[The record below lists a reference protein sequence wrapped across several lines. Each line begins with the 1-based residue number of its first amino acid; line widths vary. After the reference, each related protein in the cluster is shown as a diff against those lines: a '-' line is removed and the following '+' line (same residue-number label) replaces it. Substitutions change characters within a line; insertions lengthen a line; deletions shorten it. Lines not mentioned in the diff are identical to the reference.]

1 MLTVK
6 KASTGCHEPAGAFFE
21 WNGGS
26 FMSKIAILLPK
37 EYMLEQ
43 ARNVI
48 REDELDID
56 ILKVIKTSDSVYE
69 ARQAV
74 EQGAEVVLARGV
86 QAAFIRQYTNIPVAE
101 LTLTGQEI
109 GLMIASAK
117 KKVPDKKCPQI
128 ALIGFKNMFSDTTYA
143 DELFDIRLKFYDITA
158 IEQAAE
164 KVDLAIQEGADV
176 LLGGDTVNALA
187 AQKGIPAQFID
198 STEESIRSAIGV
210 AKKMILTAEAEKN
223 FTAQF
228 ETVLDNSYN
237 GILEIDE
244 NKEIMIVNR
253 AGEELFHKK
262 ASQLEGTALGKVIP
276 ELEQRYI
283 DDVLSGKRDS
293 FMTSVYVAGVPMMLT
308 AAPIQYENKIRG
320 AIISLY
326 RNASVRKNDADE
338 LHSYYLKGYV
348 AYAHFSDIRITGKEM
363 EYCVELSKMYALSKN
378 PVLICGEDGTDK
390 EKLAQCIHNNSSY
403 KAGPFV
409 AVNCSGMTEQMQVD
423 RLFGNPDAEDDSMKK
438 GALAI
443 GDHGTIVI
451 SEIEKLSLLCQY
463 RLYRAIRYDSL
474 IQNDLERSQ
483 TLDNRI
489 IAITGADLYQY
500 VEQGRFRQDLYY
512 LLNSLTVEIPPLR
525 KRPQDIRAIVE
536 DCRVRFTKRYAR
548 FPKIA
553 EDAMEALAGFGW
565 QGNEIQLESFCER
578 LFLTS
583 PKKTIT
589 SDYVYFLLDTLYPVK
604 ERISEDGT
612 TVIYQHPEA
621 ARLTE
626 LLEKHQGNRSA
637 VAKEL
642 GISTTT
648 LWRRMKKYGVINKY
662 DLT

>member
-1 MLTVK
+1 
-6 KASTGCHEPAGAFFE
+6 
-21 WNGGS
+21 
-26 FMSKIAILLPK
+26 MSKIAILLPK

-86 QAAFIRQYTNIPVAE
+86 QAAFIRQYTNIPVPE

-109 GLMIASAK
+109 CLMIASAK

-262 ASQLEGTALGKVIP
+262 ASQLEGTALEKVIP

-423 RLFGNPDAEDDSMKK
+423 RLFGNPDAEDESMKK

>member
-1 MLTVK
+1 
-6 KASTGCHEPAGAFFE
+6 
-21 WNGGS
+21 
-26 FMSKIAILLPK
+26 MSKIAILLPK

-48 REDELDID
+48 REDKLDID

-143 DELFDIRLKFYDITA
+143 DELFDIRLKFYDIAA

-164 KVDLAIQEGADV
+164 KVNLAIQEGADV

-244 NKEIMIVNR
+244 NKEIMIINR

-262 ASQLEGTALGKVIP
+262 ASQLEGTALEKVIP

-348 AYAHFSDIRITGKEM
+348 AHAHFSDIRITGKEM

-423 RLFGNPDAEDDSMKK
+423 RLFGNPDAEDESMKK

-443 GDHGTIVI
+443 SDHGTIVI

>member
-1 MLTVK
+1 
-6 KASTGCHEPAGAFFE
+6 
-21 WNGGS
+21 
-26 FMSKIAILLPK
+26 MSKIAILLPK

-86 QAAFIRQYTNIPVAE
+86 QAAFIRQYTSIPVAE

-262 ASQLEGTALGKVIP
+262 ASQLEGTALEKVIP

-348 AYAHFSDIRITGKEM
+348 AHAHFSDIRITGKEM

-423 RLFGNPDAEDDSMKK
+423 RLFGNPDAEDESMKK

>member
-1 MLTVK
+1 
-6 KASTGCHEPAGAFFE
+6 
-21 WNGGS
+21 
-26 FMSKIAILLPK
+26 
-37 EYMLEQ
+37 MLEQ

-48 REDELDID
+48 REDELDIN

-262 ASQLEGTALGKVIP
+262 ASQLEGTALEKVIP

-423 RLFGNPDAEDDSMKK
+423 RLFGNPDAEDESMKK

>member
-1 MLTVK
+1 
-6 KASTGCHEPAGAFFE
+6 
-21 WNGGS
+21 
-26 FMSKIAILLPK
+26 MSKIAILLPK

-74 EQGAEVVLARGV
+74 EQGVEVVLARGV

-262 ASQLEGTALGKVIP
+262 ASQLEGTALEKVIP

-423 RLFGNPDAEDDSMKK
+423 RLFGNPDAEDESMKK

>member
-1 MLTVK
+1 
-6 KASTGCHEPAGAFFE
+6 
-21 WNGGS
+21 
-26 FMSKIAILLPK
+26 MSKIAILLPK

-143 DELFDIRLKFYDITA
+143 DELFDIRLNFYDITA

-237 GILEIDE
+237 GILEIDD

-262 ASQLEGTALGKVIP
+262 ASQLEGTALEKVIP

-348 AYAHFSDIRITGKEM
+348 AHAHFSDIRITGKEM

-423 RLFGNPDAEDDSMKK
+423 RLFGNPDAEDESMKK

-489 IAITGADLYQY
+489 IAVTGADLYQY

>member
-1 MLTVK
+1 
-6 KASTGCHEPAGAFFE
+6 
-21 WNGGS
+21 
-26 FMSKIAILLPK
+26 MSKIAILLPK

-262 ASQLEGTALGKVIP
+262 ASQLEGTALEKVIP

-326 RNASVRKNDADE
+326 RNVSVRKNDADE

-348 AYAHFSDIRITGKEM
+348 AHAHFSDIRITGKEM

-423 RLFGNPDAEDDSMKK
+423 RLFGNPDAEDESMKK

>member
-1 MLTVK
+1 
-6 KASTGCHEPAGAFFE
+6 
-21 WNGGS
+21 
-26 FMSKIAILLPK
+26 
-37 EYMLEQ
+37 MLEQ
-43 ARNVI
+43 SRNVS

-262 ASQLEGTALGKVIP
+262 ASQLEGTALEKVIP

-348 AYAHFSDIRITGKEM
+348 AHAHFSDIRITGKEM

-423 RLFGNPDAEDDSMKK
+423 RLFGNLDAEDESMKK

>member
-1 MLTVK
+1 
-6 KASTGCHEPAGAFFE
+6 
-21 WNGGS
+21 
-26 FMSKIAILLPK
+26 MSKIAILLPK

-262 ASQLEGTALGKVIP
+262 ASQLEGTALEKVIP

-283 DDVLSGKRDS
+283 DDVLSEKRDS

-348 AYAHFSDIRITGKEM
+348 AHAHFSDIRITGKEM

-423 RLFGNPDAEDDSMKK
+423 RLFGNPDAEDESMKK

>member
-1 MLTVK
+1 
-6 KASTGCHEPAGAFFE
+6 
-21 WNGGS
+21 
-26 FMSKIAILLPK
+26 
-37 EYMLEQ
+37 MLEQ

-262 ASQLEGTALGKVIP
+262 ASQLEGTALEKVIP

-423 RLFGNPDAEDDSMKK
+423 RLFGNPDAEDESMKK

-553 EDAMEALAGFGW
+553 EDAMGALAGFGW

>member
-1 MLTVK
+1 
-6 KASTGCHEPAGAFFE
+6 
-21 WNGGS
+21 
-26 FMSKIAILLPK
+26 
-37 EYMLEQ
+37 MLEQ

-228 ETVLDNSYN
+228 ETVLNNSYN

-262 ASQLEGTALGKVIP
+262 ASQLEGTALEKVIP

-283 DDVLSGKRDS
+283 DDILSGKRDS
-293 FMTSVYVAGVPMMLT
+293 FMTTVYVAGVPMMLT

-348 AYAHFSDIRITGKEM
+348 AHAHFSDIRITGKEM

-423 RLFGNPDAEDDSMKK
+423 RLFGNPDAEDESMKK

>member
-1 MLTVK
+1 
-6 KASTGCHEPAGAFFE
+6 
-21 WNGGS
+21 
-26 FMSKIAILLPK
+26 MSKIAILLPK

-210 AKKMILTAEAEKN
+210 AKKMVLTAEAEKN

-262 ASQLEGTALGKVIP
+262 ASQLEGTALEKVIP

-348 AYAHFSDIRITGKEM
+348 AHAHFSDIRITGKEM

-423 RLFGNPDAEDDSMKK
+423 RLFGNLDAEDESMKK

-637 VAKEL
+637 VAREL

>member
-1 MLTVK
+1 
-6 KASTGCHEPAGAFFE
+6 
-21 WNGGS
+21 
-26 FMSKIAILLPK
+26 
-37 EYMLEQ
+37 MLEQ

-262 ASQLEGTALGKVIP
+262 ASQLEGTALEKVIP

-348 AYAHFSDIRITGKEM
+348 AHAHFSDIRITGKEM

-423 RLFGNPDAEDDSMKK
+423 RLFGNPDAEDESMKK

-553 EDAMEALAGFGW
+553 EDAMEALAGFEW

>member
-1 MLTVK
+1 
-6 KASTGCHEPAGAFFE
+6 
-21 WNGGS
+21 
-26 FMSKIAILLPK
+26 MSKIAILLPK

-164 KVDLAIQEGADV
+164 KVNLAIQEGADV

-262 ASQLEGTALGKVIP
+262 ASQLEGTALEKVIP

-348 AYAHFSDIRITGKEM
+348 AHAHFSDIRITGKEM

-423 RLFGNPDAEDDSMKK
+423 RLFGNPDAEDESMKK

-565 QGNEIQLESFCER
+565 QGNEIQLEAFCER

-604 ERISEDGT
+604 EKISEDGT

>member
-1 MLTVK
+1 
-6 KASTGCHEPAGAFFE
+6 
-21 WNGGS
+21 
-26 FMSKIAILLPK
+26 MSKIAILLPK

-262 ASQLEGTALGKVIP
+262 ASQLEGTALEKVIP

-348 AYAHFSDIRITGKEM
+348 AHAHFSDIRITGKEM

-423 RLFGNPDAEDDSMKK
+423 RLFGNPDAEDESMKK

-525 KRPQDIRAIVE
+525 KRPQDIRVIVE

>member
-1 MLTVK
+1 
-6 KASTGCHEPAGAFFE
+6 
-21 WNGGS
+21 
-26 FMSKIAILLPK
+26 MSKIAILLPK

-262 ASQLEGTALGKVIP
+262 ASQLEGTALEKVIQ

-348 AYAHFSDIRITGKEM
+348 AHAHFSDIRITGKEM

-423 RLFGNPDAEDDSMKK
+423 RLFGNPDAEDESMKK

>member
-1 MLTVK
+1 
-6 KASTGCHEPAGAFFE
+6 
-21 WNGGS
+21 
-26 FMSKIAILLPK
+26 MSKIAILLPK

-74 EQGAEVVLARGV
+74 EQGAEGVLARGV

-262 ASQLEGTALGKVIP
+262 ASQLEGTALEKVIP

-293 FMTSVYVAGVPMMLT
+293 FMTSVYVTGVPMMLT

-423 RLFGNPDAEDDSMKK
+423 RLFGNPDAEDESMKK

-589 SDYVYFLLDTLYPVK
+589 SDYVYFLLDILYPVK

-612 TVIYQHPEA
+612 AVIYQHPEA

>member
-1 MLTVK
+1 
-6 KASTGCHEPAGAFFE
+6 
-21 WNGGS
+21 
-26 FMSKIAILLPK
+26 MSKIAILLPK

-262 ASQLEGTALGKVIP
+262 ASQLEGTALEKVIP

-348 AYAHFSDIRITGKEM
+348 AHAHFSDIRITGKEM

-423 RLFGNPDAEDDSMKK
+423 RLFGNPDAEDESMKK

-565 QGNEIQLESFCER
+565 QGNEIQLKSFCER

>member
-1 MLTVK
+1 
-6 KASTGCHEPAGAFFE
+6 
-21 WNGGS
+21 
-26 FMSKIAILLPK
+26 
-37 EYMLEQ
+37 MLEQ

-262 ASQLEGTALGKVIP
+262 ASQLEGTALEKVIP

-348 AYAHFSDIRITGKEM
+348 AHAHFSDIRITGKEM

-423 RLFGNPDAEDDSMKK
+423 RLFGNPDAEDESMKK

-621 ARLTE
+621 ACLTE
-626 LLEKHQGNRSA
+626 LLEKHQGNRSE

>member
-1 MLTVK
+1 
-6 KASTGCHEPAGAFFE
+6 
-21 WNGGS
+21 
-26 FMSKIAILLPK
+26 MSKIAILLPK

-262 ASQLEGTALGKVIP
+262 ASQLEGTALEKVIP

-423 RLFGNPDAEDDSMKK
+423 RLFGNPDAEDESMKK

-443 GDHGTIVI
+443 SDHGTIVI

-489 IAITGADLYQY
+489 IAVTGADLYQY

>member
-1 MLTVK
+1 
-6 KASTGCHEPAGAFFE
+6 
-21 WNGGS
+21 
-26 FMSKIAILLPK
+26 MSKIAILLPK

-262 ASQLEGTALGKVIP
+262 ASQLEGTALEKVIP

-423 RLFGNPDAEDDSMKK
+423 RLFGNPDAEDESMKK

-489 IAITGADLYQY
+489 IAVTGADLYQY

-553 EDAMEALAGFGW
+553 EDAMEALVGFGW

>member
-1 MLTVK
+1 
-6 KASTGCHEPAGAFFE
+6 
-21 WNGGS
+21 
-26 FMSKIAILLPK
+26 MSKIAILLPK

-56 ILKVIKTSDSVYE
+56 ILKEIKTSDSVYE

-262 ASQLEGTALGKVIP
+262 ASQLEGTALEKVIP

-348 AYAHFSDIRITGKEM
+348 AHAHFSDIRITGKEM

-423 RLFGNPDAEDDSMKK
+423 RLFGNPDAEDESMKK

-443 GDHGTIVI
+443 SDHGTIVI

>member
-1 MLTVK
+1 
-6 KASTGCHEPAGAFFE
+6 
-21 WNGGS
+21 
-26 FMSKIAILLPK
+26 MSKIAILLPK

-262 ASQLEGTALGKVIP
+262 ASQLEGTALEKVIP

-348 AYAHFSDIRITGKEM
+348 AHAHFSDIRITGKEM

-423 RLFGNPDAEDDSMKK
+423 RLFGNPDAEDESMKK

-553 EDAMEALAGFGW
+553 EGAMEALAGFGW

>member
-1 MLTVK
+1 
-6 KASTGCHEPAGAFFE
+6 
-21 WNGGS
+21 
-26 FMSKIAILLPK
+26 MSKIAILLPK

-143 DELFDIRLKFYDITA
+143 DELYDIRLKFYDITA

-262 ASQLEGTALGKVIP
+262 ASQLEGTALEKVIP

-348 AYAHFSDIRITGKEM
+348 AHAHFSDIRITGKEM

-423 RLFGNPDAEDDSMKK
+423 RLFGNPDAEDESMKK

-443 GDHGTIVI
+443 SDHGTIVI

-512 LLNSLTVEIPPLR
+512 LLNSLTVEIPPIR

-648 LWRRMKKYGVINKY
+648 L
-662 DLT
+662 

>member
-1 MLTVK
+1 
-6 KASTGCHEPAGAFFE
+6 
-21 WNGGS
+21 
-26 FMSKIAILLPK
+26 MSKIAILLPK

-262 ASQLEGTALGKVIP
+262 ASQLEGTALEKVIP

-348 AYAHFSDIRITGKEM
+348 AHAHFSDIRITGKEM

-423 RLFGNPDAEDDSMKK
+423 RLFGNPDAEDESMKK

-589 SDYVYFLLDTLYPVK
+589 SDYVYFLLHTLYPVK
-604 ERISEDGT
+604 EGISEDGT

>member
-1 MLTVK
+1 
-6 KASTGCHEPAGAFFE
+6 
-21 WNGGS
+21 
-26 FMSKIAILLPK
+26 
-37 EYMLEQ
+37 MLEQ

-74 EQGAEVVLARGV
+74 EQGAEVVLVRGV

-262 ASQLEGTALGKVIP
+262 ASQLEGTALEKVIP

-348 AYAHFSDIRITGKEM
+348 AHAHFSDIRITGKEM

-423 RLFGNPDAEDDSMKK
+423 RLFGNPDAEDESMKK

-443 GDHGTIVI
+443 SDHGTIVI

>member
-1 MLTVK
+1 
-6 KASTGCHEPAGAFFE
+6 
-21 WNGGS
+21 
-26 FMSKIAILLPK
+26 MSKIAILLPK

-262 ASQLEGTALGKVIP
+262 ASQLEGTALEKVIP

-423 RLFGNPDAEDDSMKK
+423 RLFGNPDAEDESMKK

-500 VEQGRFRQDLYY
+500 VGQGRFRQDLYY

>member
-1 MLTVK
+1 
-6 KASTGCHEPAGAFFE
+6 
-21 WNGGS
+21 
-26 FMSKIAILLPK
+26 MSKIAILLPK

-262 ASQLEGTALGKVIP
+262 ASQLEGTALEKVIP

-423 RLFGNPDAEDDSMKK
+423 RLFGNLDAEDESMKK

-612 TVIYQHPEA
+612 AVIYQHPEA

>member
-1 MLTVK
+1 
-6 KASTGCHEPAGAFFE
+6 
-21 WNGGS
+21 
-26 FMSKIAILLPK
+26 MSKIAILLPK

-143 DELFDIRLKFYDITA
+143 DELFDIRLNFYDITA

-262 ASQLEGTALGKVIP
+262 ASQLEGTALEKVIP

-423 RLFGNPDAEDDSMKK
+423 RLFGNPDAEDESMKK

-489 IAITGADLYQY
+489 IAVTGADLYQY

>member
-1 MLTVK
+1 
-6 KASTGCHEPAGAFFE
+6 
-21 WNGGS
+21 
-26 FMSKIAILLPK
+26 
-37 EYMLEQ
+37 MLEQ

-117 KKVPDKKCPQI
+117 KKVPDEKCPQI

-262 ASQLEGTALGKVIP
+262 ASQLEGTALEKVIP

-348 AYAHFSDIRITGKEM
+348 AHAHFSDIRITGKEM

-423 RLFGNPDAEDDSMKK
+423 RLFGNPDAEDESMKK

>member
-1 MLTVK
+1 
-6 KASTGCHEPAGAFFE
+6 
-21 WNGGS
+21 
-26 FMSKIAILLPK
+26 MSKIAILLPK

-143 DELFDIRLKFYDITA
+143 DELFGIRLKFYDIAA

-164 KVDLAIQEGADV
+164 KVNLAIQEGADV

-262 ASQLEGTALGKVIP
+262 ASQLEGTALEKVIP

-348 AYAHFSDIRITGKEM
+348 AHAHFSDIRITGKEM

-423 RLFGNPDAEDDSMKK
+423 RLFGNPDAEDESMKK

-443 GDHGTIVI
+443 SDHGTIVI

-483 TLDNRI
+483 PLDNRI

-500 VEQGRFRQDLYY
+500 IEQGRFRQDLYY

>member
-1 MLTVK
+1 
-6 KASTGCHEPAGAFFE
+6 
-21 WNGGS
+21 
-26 FMSKIAILLPK
+26 MSKIAILLPK

-69 ARQAV
+69 ARLAV

-262 ASQLEGTALGKVIP
+262 ASQLEGTALEKVIP

-348 AYAHFSDIRITGKEM
+348 AHAHFSDIRITGKEM

-423 RLFGNPDAEDDSMKK
+423 RLFGNPDAEDESMKK

>member
-1 MLTVK
+1 
-6 KASTGCHEPAGAFFE
+6 
-21 WNGGS
+21 
-26 FMSKIAILLPK
+26 MSKIAILLPK

-164 KVDLAIQEGADV
+164 KVDFAIQEGADV

-262 ASQLEGTALGKVIP
+262 ASQLEGTALEKVIP

-348 AYAHFSDIRITGKEM
+348 AHAHFSDIRITGKEM

-423 RLFGNPDAEDDSMKK
+423 RLFGNPDAEDESMKK

>member
-1 MLTVK
+1 
-6 KASTGCHEPAGAFFE
+6 
-21 WNGGS
+21 
-26 FMSKIAILLPK
+26 MSKIAILLPK

-262 ASQLEGTALGKVIP
+262 ASQLEGTALEKVIP

-348 AYAHFSDIRITGKEM
+348 AHAHFSDIRITGKEM

-423 RLFGNPDAEDDSMKK
+423 RLFGNPDAEDESMKK

-626 LLEKHQGNRSA
+626 FLEKHQGNRSA

>member
-1 MLTVK
+1 
-6 KASTGCHEPAGAFFE
+6 
-21 WNGGS
+21 
-26 FMSKIAILLPK
+26 
-37 EYMLEQ
+37 MLEQ

-262 ASQLEGTALGKVIP
+262 ASQLEGTALEKVIP

-348 AYAHFSDIRITGKEM
+348 AHAHFSDIRITGKEM

-423 RLFGNPDAEDDSMKK
+423 RLFGNPDAEDESMKK

-637 VAKEL
+637 VAREL

>member
-1 MLTVK
+1 
-6 KASTGCHEPAGAFFE
+6 
-21 WNGGS
+21 
-26 FMSKIAILLPK
+26 
-37 EYMLEQ
+37 MLEQ

-262 ASQLEGTALGKVIP
+262 ASQLEGTALEKVIP

-348 AYAHFSDIRITGKEM
+348 AHAHFSDIRITGKEM

-423 RLFGNPDAEDDSMKK
+423 RLFGNPDAEDESMKK

-553 EDAMEALAGFGW
+553 EDAMEVLAGFGW

-637 VAKEL
+637 VAKEF

>member
-1 MLTVK
+1 
-6 KASTGCHEPAGAFFE
+6 
-21 WNGGS
+21 
-26 FMSKIAILLPK
+26 
-37 EYMLEQ
+37 MLEQ

-262 ASQLEGTALGKVIP
+262 ASQLEGTALEKVIP

-348 AYAHFSDIRITGKEM
+348 AHAHFSDIRITGKEM

-423 RLFGNPDAEDDSMKK
+423 RLFGNPDAEDESMKK

-443 GDHGTIVI
+443 SDHGTIVI

-512 LLNSLTVEIPPLR
+512 FLNSLTVEIPPLR

>member
-1 MLTVK
+1 
-6 KASTGCHEPAGAFFE
+6 
-21 WNGGS
+21 
-26 FMSKIAILLPK
+26 MSKIAILLPK

-117 KKVPDKKCPQI
+117 RKVPDKKCPQI

-143 DELFDIRLKFYDITA
+143 DELYDIRLKFYDITA

-164 KVDLAIQEGADV
+164 KVNLAIQEGADV

-187 AQKGIPAQFID
+187 AQKGIPSQFID

-262 ASQLEGTALGKVIP
+262 ASQLEGTALEKVIP

-348 AYAHFSDIRITGKEM
+348 AHAHFSDIRITGKEM

-423 RLFGNPDAEDDSMKK
+423 RLFGNPDAEDESMKK

-553 EDAMEALAGFGW
+553 EDAMEALTGFGW
-565 QGNEIQLESFCER
+565 QGNEIQLKSFCER

-604 ERISEDGT
+604 EKISEDGT

>member
-1 MLTVK
+1 
-6 KASTGCHEPAGAFFE
+6 
-21 WNGGS
+21 
-26 FMSKIAILLPK
+26 MSKIAILLPK

-223 FTAQF
+223 FTEQF

-262 ASQLEGTALGKVIP
+262 ASQLEGTALEKVIP

-348 AYAHFSDIRITGKEM
+348 AHAHFSDIRITGKEM

-403 KAGPFV
+403 KEGPFV

-423 RLFGNPDAEDDSMKK
+423 RLFGNPDAEDESMKK

-443 GDHGTIVI
+443 SDHGTIVI

>member
-1 MLTVK
+1 
-6 KASTGCHEPAGAFFE
+6 
-21 WNGGS
+21 
-26 FMSKIAILLPK
+26 MSKIAILLPK

-262 ASQLEGTALGKVIP
+262 ASQLEGTALEKVIP

-348 AYAHFSDIRITGKEM
+348 AHAHFSDLRITGKEM

-423 RLFGNPDAEDDSMKK
+423 RLFGNPDAEDESMKK